1 VTEQPINDAA
11 QATPAKTTSLTRDLI
26 TVGVFTALYFVVMAV
41 VGQLGALI
49 PITQALGPFYIPLIC
64 GIPFMLFLTRVHR
77 FGLITAM
84 GWIIGL
90 LFIATGMS
98 VIATILALVLAPA
111 ADLIAKLGGYKKW
124 LTLVGA
130 YVVFSLMDI
139 GMVAPLFFQRQAML
153 DKMSAR
159 HDSAWIAQIAQLTPP
174 WMFPVMLVMI
184 VVGATIGAYIGR
196 GIFRKHYA
204 YLAATTPAS

>member
-1 VTEQPINDAA
+1 MTEPITDTAA
-11 QATPAKTTSLTRDLI
+11 DVTPAKTTSVTRDLI

-49 PITQALGPFYIPLIC
+49 PITQVLGPFYIPLIC
-64 GIPFMLFLTRVHR
+64 GIPFMLFMTRVHR
-77 FGLITAM
+77 FGMITAM

-90 LFIATGMS
+90 LFLATGMS
-98 VIATILALVLAPA
+98 IIATIMAFVLAPL
-111 ADLIAKLGGYKKW
+111 ADLIAKWGGYKKW
-124 LTLVGA
+124 LAIVGA

-159 HDSAWIAQIAQLTPP
+159 HNDAWIAQITQLTPP

-184 VVGATIGAYIGR
+184 VIGATIGAYIGR

-204 YLAATTPAS
+204 YLAATTPAN